1 LSPPETLTPLPTLTK
16 DQNDLMA
23 SAMPAVDRRARWMA
37 RRGPELTFEQYQ
49 SLGYEALWRVAPA
62 FDASRN
68 IKFKTFAWPRVCGA
82 MFDGLREHRAQDP
95 LRRACQILGISA
107 LSSFEADDDPFSDET
122 DEGMF
127 AGLVKHCRAGL
138 LEMETVAGCATWRE
152 QGEDGL
158 HGQVTRLH
166 AKKELEIA
174 RGALDEEGAEIVA
187 LHFDGDLAWG
197 KVAEA
202 LQISESTVKR
212 RAAVVREKL
221 RRELVARGV
230 DEAPTADHG

>member
-1 LSPPETLTPLPTLTK
+1 ME
-16 DQNDLMA
+16 A
-23 SAMPAVDRRARWMA
+23 AMPMVDRRARWMA
-37 RRGPELTFEQYQ
+37 RRRPALTFEQYQ
-49 SLGYEALWRVAPA
+49 SLGYEALWRAA
-62 FDASRN
+62 LTFDAARGAQ
-68 IKFKTFAWPRVCGA
+68 FGTYAWQRCCGA
-82 MFDGLREHRAQDP
+82 MRDGVREHDAQDP

-107 LSSFEADDDPFSDET
+107 LSSFESNDDPFAET
-122 DEGMF
+122 DEGTF
-127 AGLVKHCRAGL
+127 AALVQHCRAGL

-158 HGQVTRLH
+158 LAHVERAH
-166 AKKELEIA
+166 AAKELEIA
-174 RGALDEEGAEIVA
+174 RGALDREESAIVA

-202 LQISESTVKR
+202 LEISESTVKR

-230 DEAPTADHG
+230 DEVPAADRG

>member
-1 LSPPETLTPLPTLTK
+1 MSPPEILTPLPTLTK
-16 DQNDLMA
+16 DQQDLME

-37 RRGPELTFEQYQ
+37 RRYPELGFEQYQ
-49 SLGYEALWRVAPA
+49 SLGYEALWRVAPG

-68 IKFKTFAWPRVCGA
+68 IKFKTYAWQRVCGA

-95 LRRACQILGISA
+95 TRLACQILGISA

-152 QGEDGL
+152 QGEEGL
-158 HGQVTRLH
+158 HGQVERLH
-166 AKKELEIA
+166 AKKELAIA
-174 RGALDEEGAEIVA
+174 RGALEEEGAQIVA
-187 LHFDGDLAWG
+187 LHFDDELAWG

-202 LQISESTVKR
+202 LGISESTVKR
-212 RAAVVREKL
+212 RAAEVREKL
-221 RRELVARGV
+221 RLDLVARGV
-230 DEAPTADHG
+230 GAAPAIKDG